1 MAKKPRIQ
9 FACKS
14 CGQNF
19 AKWMGRCTAC
29 GDWGCVE
36 EETIVPKA
44 PTGAIGLAQA
54 GANPPQRLKEIE
66 GAQVKRALT
75 GIGEL
80 DRVLGGGIV
89 PGSLVLVGGDPGIGK
104 STLLLQASDRIASSG
119 RKVLYVT
126 GEESPRQTKM
136 RFDRLGAKADD
147 LWLVSETALIRI
159 EKYVEDIQPDVLII
173 DSVQTLYSEEVSSS
187 PGSVTQLRA
196 ITARLMALAK
206 GKEITTFLVGHVTKD
221 GSIAGPKT
229 LEHMVDTV
237 LYLQGQ
243 RGQAFRILRAVKN
256 RFGSTDEIGAFEMK
270 SDGLQEVINPSAFFL
285 AERAAGSSGSVVAA
299 SFEGTR
305 PLLCEIQSLVTP
317 NAYGSPRR
325 TAIGVESNRVALLL
339 AVLEK
344 KAGMSIAGCDVFV
357 NVAGGL
363 RLDEP
368 AADLAMIAALASSHL
383 DRPLDAQT
391 VVFGEVGLGGE
402 VRAVVAAPARIAEA
416 RQLGFHHVILP
427 AGNQSEIKADA
438 GTRITAVSTV
448 GDALDA
454 LFS

>member
-1 MAKKPRIQ
+1 MAKKPRVQ
-9 FACKS
+9 FVCKS
-14 CGQNF
+14 CGQTF
-19 AKWMGRCTAC
+19 AKWVGRCTAC

-36 EETIVPKA
+36 EETIMPAA

-54 GANPPQRLKEIE
+54 GASAPQRLKEIE
-66 GAQVKRALT
+66 GAQVKRSLT

-104 STLLLQASDRIASSG
+104 STLLLQASDRIASSD

-136 RFDRLGAKADD
+136 RFDRLGAKAED
-147 LWLVSETALIRI
+147 LWLVSETALVRI
-159 EKYVEDIQPDVLII
+159 EKYVEDLKPDVLII
-173 DSVQTLYSEEVSSS
+173 DSVQTLYSEEVTSS

-196 ITARLMALAK
+196 ITARLMAIAK
-206 GKEITTFLVGHVTKD
+206 GREITTFLVGHVTKD
-221 GSIAGPKT
+221 GAIAGPKT

-256 RFGSTDEIGAFEMK
+256 RFGSTDEIGAFEMR
-270 SDGLQEVINPSAFFL
+270 SDGLQEVVNPSAFFL
-285 AERAAGSSGSVVAA
+285 AERASGSSGSVVAA
-299 SFEGTR
+299 SFEGSR

-325 TAIGVESNRVALLL
+325 TTIGVESNRVALLL

-402 VRAVVAAPARIAEA
+402 VRAVVAAPARVAEA

-427 AGNQSEIKADA
+427 VGNQSEIKADP

-448 GDALDA
+448 AEALDA
-454 LFS
+454 LF